1 MWSDKY
7 KNIGILPNAIHKSAV
22 AMSLSR
28 SQRTPHPG
36 VLFDRE
42 RVFSAGGYIEND
54 FPAEDLSLWLRLS
67 REGNLVG
74 VPKVLLNYRVSRT
87 SISGSQHHSAIAQA
101 NLARLKFQIPKKD
114 VDYCIEN
121 WEKIFEDYD
130 ETPYDYE
137 RKILFVY
144 DLIEALKLRKSESS
158 QPKNIAK
165 KLLFNLNTYQA
176 GANLLRTKV
185 LKKIAN

>member
-1 MWSDKY
+1 MWSNRCND
-7 KNIGILPNAIHKSAV
+7 IGILPNAIHKSAV

-36 VLFDRE
+36 VLFNRE
-42 RVFSAGGYIEND
+42 RVLYVGGYIEND

-87 SISGSQHHSAIAQA
+87 SISGTLRESAIAQA
-101 NLARLKFQIPKKD
+101 NVARLKFQIPKND
-114 VDYCIEN
+114 IEFCMQN
-121 WEKIFEDYD
+121 WEKIFEIYD
-130 ETPYDYE
+130 ETPYNFE

-144 DLIEALKLRKSESS
+144 DLIEAMKLCKLQGSLPKSL
-158 QPKNIAK
+158 AK
-165 KLLFNLNTYQA
+165 KLLLNFNTYQA
-176 GANLLRTKV
+176 GASLIKTKV